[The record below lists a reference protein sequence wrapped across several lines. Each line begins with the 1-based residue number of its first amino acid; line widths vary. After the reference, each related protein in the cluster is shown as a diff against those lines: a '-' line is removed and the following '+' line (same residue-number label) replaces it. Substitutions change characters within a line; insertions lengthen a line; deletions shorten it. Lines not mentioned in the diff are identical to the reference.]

1 MFNSHFLALIEGSQ
15 GRLVGVLVAS
25 VALILVLVMKFR
37 VQAFVALL
45 LAGVFVGLASGTM
58 GITEVGEA
66 MVRGA
71 NKEIGFIALIIGLG
85 AIFGAFIEHS
95 GGAQSLANGML
106 KAFGEKRAAWAMMF
120 TGFLVSIP
128 VFLDV
133 ALVILTPIVYTLAR
147 RSGKS
152 LLHFGL
158 PLGAGLAV
166 THAFVPPT
174 PGPTWVAYA
183 LNVPMSDAIL
193 YGSLVGLPVAI
204 FVGPIFST
212 WLAKKVYVAPP
223 ELVASEDVP
232 PEKGPGFALV
242 ASVLLLPLVMI
253 FAGALVEQS
262 VTNTLPAGM
271 ERDAWNAA
279 KTELLAN
286 APMWQQVVSFL
297 GHPVVALL
305 FCALLAMYILGVRRG
320 VNKDAIMEI
329 ATQSLGAAGIIILI
343 TGAGGVFKQ
352 MLIETHVGEA
362 LAKTLVGIGAAPL
375 LMAWLFSTII
385 RVAQGSATV
394 AMVAAAALMGPILEM
409 VELSTPQRALIM
421 VAIAAGATGF
431 SHVNDSGFWVVGR
444 YFNLTEKQTL
454 QTWFWVGTSI
464 SLLSLALCALL
475 WVVV

>member
-1 MFNSHFLALIEGSQ
+1 MLNFPLMALIEVSQ
-15 GRLVGVLVAS
+15 MRLVGVLVAA
-25 VALILVLVMKFR
+25 VLLILLLVMKLR

-45 LAGVFVGLASGTM
+45 LASVFVGVASGTM

-71 NKEIGFIALIIGLG
+71 GKEIGFIALIIGLG
-85 AIFGAFIEHS
+85 SIFGAFIEHS
-95 GGAQSLANGML
+95 GGAQSLANGL
-106 KAFGEKRAAWAMMF
+106 LARFGEKRATWAMML
-120 TGFLVSIP
+120 TGFLISIP

-133 ALVILTPIVYTLAR
+133 AIVILAPIVYTLAR

-152 LLHFGL
+152 LLYYGL

-183 LNVPMSDAIL
+183 LNVPLSQAIL
-193 YGSLVGLPVAI
+193 YGLLVGLPVA
-204 FVGPIFST
+204 VLTGPLFSV
-212 WLAKKVYVAPP
+212 WLAKRVYVAPP
-223 ELVASEDVP
+223 PLVAGE
-232 PEKGPGFALV
+232 EKGQLPPFGLIAC
-242 ASVLLLPLVMI
+242 VLLLPVVMI

-262 VTNTLPAGM
+262 VAGSLPAGM
-271 ERDAWNAA
+271 ERAELTAA
-279 KTELLAN
+279 KAELLAV
-286 APMWQQVVSFL
+286 APWWQQTVSFL

-305 FCALLAMYILGVRRG
+305 VCAMVAMYVLGTMRG
-320 VNKDAIMEI
+320 VGRDDLMDI
-329 ATQSLGAAGIIILI
+329 ATKSLSPAGVIILI

-352 MLIETHVGEA
+352 MLIETRVGEA
-362 LAKTLVGIGAAPL
+362 LAETLVSLGAAPL
-375 LMAWLFSTII
+375 FMAWLFSTII

-394 AMVAAAALMGPILEM
+394 AMVASAALMGPILALTEI
-409 VELSTPQRALIM
+409 STGQTALIV

-444 YFNLTEKQTL
+444 YFCMTEKQTL

-464 SLLSLALCALL
+464 SVLSLVFCGLL
-475 WVVV
+475 WFLV